1 MHFSN
6 MDLQLRQQIPINL
19 FNLLTAPFQLFMRH
33 SRLRPGVVA
42 SGEEL
47 WIIYASVCALVGVA
61 VALVAACFA

>member
-1 MHFSN
+1 MYS
-6 MDLQLRQQIPINL
+6 
-19 FNLLTAPFQLFMRH
+19 FNLLMVLFQLFVRH
-33 SRLRPGVVA
+33 SRLSSGVDA